1 MDSGGW
7 VCLYRYIFSF
17 FPSFCWGTL
26 GFLFRTFVP
35 SRTFIPFCSSKF
47 RPHTYIWL
55 RLPCL
60 VFMRSFVS
68 IHIWG
73 QTWPPPSAPY
83 LVGSFCPLFRVDRSS
98 QSRSV
103 PWSYRGFCQS
113 LWLSQTKCSWEFH
126 GGWSTLVNALNIT
139 QLWDITELFS
149 FIFEL
154 PTLKKCSEPPSGNLG

>member
-7 VCLYRYIFSF
+7 VCLYWYIFSF
-17 FPSFCWGTL
+17 FPSFCRGTL

-47 RPHTYIWL
+47 RPLTCIWL

-68 IHIWG
+68 VHIWG

-83 LVGSFCPLFRVDRSS
+83 LVGSFCPLFRVDHPSWVLPLCRGLSFSVLPLHKATSS
-98 QSRSV
+98 AQYGHESPRPSC
-103 PWSYRGFCQS
+103 WASYQVRY
-113 LWLSQTKCSWEFH
+113 LS
-126 GGWSTLVNALNIT
+126 NALALSSHSISGT
-139 QLWDITELFS
+139 WFLSFKSELC
-149 FIFEL
+149 L
-154 PTLKKCSEPPSGNLG
+154 